1 MATLDLINSIKDGD
15 NVAAGKEFAEV
26 INSKLSAALDAK
38 KVELGSTLVQRKADA
53 EEVEE
58 LEAEKQEEV

>member
-26 INSKLSAALDAK
+26 INTKMAAALDAK
-38 KVELGSTLVQRKADA
+38 KVEIGSTMVQRKAD
-53 EEVEE
+53 
-58 LEAEKQEEV
+58 EAEAETEEE

>member
-26 INSKLSAALDAK
+26 INTKMTAALDAK
-38 KVELGSTLVQRKADA
+38 KVELGSTMVQRRADA
-53 EEVEE
+53 GEEAP
-58 LEAEKQEEV
+58 EAEKTEEV